1 MRSVVDVWC
10 ELFVGGWGKVQVVQV
25 CKCASA
31 RLKANRRLEAVI
43 LCVD

>member
-1 MRSVVDVWC
+1 MFGVNCLLED
-10 ELFVGGWGKVQVVQV
+10 GGKCKL